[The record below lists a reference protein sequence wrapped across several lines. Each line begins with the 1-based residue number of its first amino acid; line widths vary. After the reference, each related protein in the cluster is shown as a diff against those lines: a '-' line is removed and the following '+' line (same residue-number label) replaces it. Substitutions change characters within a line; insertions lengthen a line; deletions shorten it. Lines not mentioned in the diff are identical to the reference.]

1 MATGWRYLMAAEIEA
16 LSKLVQMGKTITYLP
31 KIHKYSSHLNTFLF
45 TNFVV
50 FNVFDVRRYARLLF
64 N

>member
-1 MATGWRYLMAAEIEA
+1 
-16 LSKLVQMGKTITYLP
+16 MGKTITHLP
-31 KIHKYSSHLNTFLF
+31 KIHKYSFHLNAFSY

-50 FNVFDVRRYARLLF
+50 FNVFDVGRYARLLF